1 MNNEFAAPEW
11 TGESRTSART
21 ARDLHDLARK
31 AVLGRAAT
39 LRLPPGVHKVSGDW
53 LPTRQLWISNND
65 GGQKNVLLDFS
76 GASDLVIDGNGCTLL
91 IEGTVIPLL
100 LENCRNVTVRDLTI
114 DWVRPGFTEVE
125 ITASGDGFVE
135 FDGGDQFVVDRGRLV
150 AVGGGN
156 WPSWHL
162 FNLIAFDR
170 VRREPLAFSNENWNL
185 ERTHRARALGNG
197 RFRLE
202 ADFDFLPPPGV
213 PAVTMHG
220 DRVAPAVV
228 IDRCDSV
235 VLENLTIHH
244 ALGMGVIA
252 QVSRD
257 LTWKNVRVIPSGD
270 RLFSTWVDA
279 THAVDCSGFL
289 RMENC
294 EFSGM
299 FDDGTNIHGV
309 YHRAAGWNG
318 PRRVLLETMHYQ
330 QWGIAFLR
338 AGDVCRLCDPASL
351 TPMDTALVA
360 EVHPVNA
367 RFFEIVFDNE
377 PAKASGRPCV
387 AHRYDP
393 AFSVEISGTKVTR
406 HRGRGFLLSVP
417 GRVHVHDNYLH
428 SSGTAILSSADAG
441 YWWESGPTENVLIE
455 NNHFDAC
462 GNAMCGG
469 HVLAIDAPPGREPL
483 HGRVTFRNN
492 TIRLARP
499 LLIDANRVAEL
510 ETSGNSISAHPDYPP
525 VGDWEL
531 LRAVDCGVV
540 RQDLPA
546 AIPTA

>member
-1 MNNEFAAPEW
+1 M
-11 TGESRTSART
+11 
-21 ARDLHDLARK
+21 
-31 AVLGRAAT
+31 VC
-39 LRLPPGVHKVSGDW
+39 LPPGEHRVSGDL
-53 LPTRQLWISNND
+53 LPIRQLWISNND
-65 GGQKNVLLDFS
+65 SGPKNVLLDFS
-76 GASDLVIDGNGCTLL
+76 GASDLVVDGNGCTLL
-91 IEGTVIPLL
+91 IEGTVIPVLL
-100 LENCRNVTVRDLTI
+100 QNCRNITVRNLTI

-125 ITASGDGFVE
+125 ITASGSGFVE
-135 FDGGDQFVVDRGRLV
+135 FEAGDQFEVDRGRLV
-150 AVGGGN
+150 ATGGAN

-185 ERTHRARALGNG
+185 ERTHRATALGSG

-202 ADFDFLPPPGV
+202 ADFDFLPPVGG

-228 IDRCDSV
+228 IDRSTDIT
-235 VLENLTIHH
+235 LEDVTIHH

-252 QVSRD
+252 QVSKN
-257 LTWKNVRVIPSGD
+257 LTWRRVMVVPSGE

-309 YHRAAGWNG
+309 YHRAAGWPE

-330 QWGIAFLR
+330 QWGIAFLQP
-338 AGDVCRLCDPASL
+338 GDVCRLCDPVSL
-351 TPMDTALVA
+351 MPMDLAVVA

-367 RFFEIVFDNE
+367 RFHEICFENP
-377 PAKASGRPCV
+377 PAKAAGRPCV

-393 AFSVEISGTKVTR
+393 GFSVEILGTKVTR

-417 GRVHVHDNYLH
+417 GPVHVHDNEVH
-428 SSGTAILSSADAG
+428 SSGTAILSSADTG
-441 YWWESGPTENVLIE
+441 YWWESGPTENLLIE
-455 NNHFDAC
+455 NNLFDAC
-462 GNAMCGG
+462 GHAMCGG
-469 HVLAIDAPPGREPL
+469 HVLAIDAAPGTGPL

-492 TIRLARP
+492 TVRLARP
-499 LLIDANRVAEL
+499 MIIEAHRVAEL
-510 ETSGNSISAHPDYPP
+510 EVHDNAISVHPDYPLA
-525 VGDWEL
+525 GNWEP
-531 LRAVDCGVV
+531 LRAKGCGSVHH
-540 RQDLPA
+540 DLPA
-546 AIPTA
+546 ALPAT